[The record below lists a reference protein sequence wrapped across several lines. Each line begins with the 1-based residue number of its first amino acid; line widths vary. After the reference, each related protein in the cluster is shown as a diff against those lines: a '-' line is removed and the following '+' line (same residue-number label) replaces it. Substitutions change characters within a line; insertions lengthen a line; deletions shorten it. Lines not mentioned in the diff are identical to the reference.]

1 MPKHRRISRKIQKGG
16 NWYNPMS
23 WFNNSNTNAPKKSF
37 AESITDVLSSSTSA
51 AEGALNSATVA
62 SQGAWN
68 KTKEATSKL
77 LSSDVTTT
85 NNVHVGG
92 KSRKSKTMKGG
103 QVGLGLNYYATP
115 VSNMKVATPTYWEV
129 YANGTNQYTIKGG
142 SKTRKGRRNGR
153 TTRRRK
159 N

>member
-1 MPKHRRISRKIQKGG
+1 MPKHRRTSRRIQKGG

-23 WFNNSNTNAPKKSF
+23 WFNNTNTNAPKKSF
-37 AESITDVLSSSTSA
+37 TESITNVLSSSTSA

-77 LSSDVTTT
+77 WSSNTT
-85 NNVHVGG
+85 NNVHHVGG
-92 KSRKSKTMKGG
+92 KSRKYKTMKGG
-103 QVGLGLNYYATP
+103 KDGLGLNYYATP

-142 SKTRKGRRNGR
+142 SKTRKGRTQKGR
-153 TTRRRK
+153 MTRRHK